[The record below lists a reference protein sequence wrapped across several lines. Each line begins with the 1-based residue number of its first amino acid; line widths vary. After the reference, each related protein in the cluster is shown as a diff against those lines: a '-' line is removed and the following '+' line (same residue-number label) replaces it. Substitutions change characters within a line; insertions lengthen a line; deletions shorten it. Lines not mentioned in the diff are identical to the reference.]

1 MLLGPVLGRELV
13 IAPRR
18 PRIYIVRSAYV
29 AALLMLVFTVRWV
42 VWGMQELR
50 DLGDLARLGAVLFQL
65 LATLQLAMAVFASAG
80 LAATAVAHEKD
91 RRTFELLLL
100 TWLTNFEL
108 VVGKLAAS
116 LLYVMVM
123 LAAAAPL
130 FMFLPL
136 LGGVSFYQI
145 GLAYAITVTTALLCG
160 TIGSTVALWREKT
173 FQALAATALALV
185 IWLAGGELIG
195 LGLFGSQPLGM
206 SADMLAA
213 VVSPRWAMLL
223 AVQPYQLAQQDT
235 LLPLGPLGMYLAAA
249 VAATVVLN
257 AIAVLRVRKW
267 NPGQESTAVPSHT
280 AVGRGAEQPASAT
293 VAPQT
298 VGQEAV
304 ASQTLASQAVAPRT
318 LAAEIPTP
326 ATEVA
331 ASAEPAPT
339 SRPAEAPGGSTR
351 HVWDNPVLWRE
362 MCTWAY
368 GRRMLLIRLAYLLL
382 FALAVGA
389 VHWMAVDPYSPLPSG
404 PVASLVGLL
413 LISLVLVN
421 VQAVTSLTSER
432 DAAAL
437 DLLLVTDLTPKEII
451 FGKLGGVFYNTK
463 EMIVLPML
471 LCVYLA
477 AVGRLGGQSQWENLV
492 YLLTTLAVL
501 YVFVAVLGIHAG
513 MIYSNTHTAIG
524 VSLGTLFLLFLGV
537 AVCMWILVVFRG
549 AFQVQLWPFAAL
561 FLGGGVGLYLAL
573 GARNPS
579 AAIGVAAFV
588 CPFATFYAITS
599 YLLGAT
605 LGVCL
610 VTVGVYGFAT
620 AAMLVPAIY
629 EFDVATGRTTVE
641 EA

>member
-1 MLLGPVLGRELV
+1 MGKYRGGESVLFGPVFGRELV

-18 PRIYIVRSAYV
+18 PRIYIIRSVYV
-29 AALLMLVFTVRWV
+29 AALLTLVFTVRWV

-50 DLGDLARLGAVLFQL
+50 DLADLARLGAMLFQL
-65 LATLQLAMAVFASAG
+65 LATLQLATAIFASAA

-116 LLYVMVM
+116 LLYILVM
-123 LAAAAPL
+123 LAGAAPL
-130 FMFLPL
+130 FMLLTL
-136 LGGVSFYQI
+136 LGGVSI
-145 GLAYAITVTTALLCG
+145 GQVVNAYAITLTAALLCG
-160 TIGSTVALWREKT
+160 SIGSTIALWREKT
-173 FQALAATALALV
+173 FQALAVTALLIV
-185 IWLAGGELIG
+185 IWLACGELIG
-195 LGLFGSQPLGM
+195 AGLLGAQLLGLPCSV
-206 SADMLAA
+206 LAA
-213 VVSPRWAMLL
+213 AISPRWAMLL
-223 AVQPYQLAQQDT
+223 ATQPYPAGQPYGD
-235 LLPLGPLGMYLAAA
+235 LPFGPLGMYLAF
-249 VAATVVLN
+249 VLGLTVVLN
-257 AIAVLRVRKW
+257 SVAVLRVRKW
-267 NPGQESTAVPSHT
+267 NPGQEST
-280 AVGRGAEQPASAT
+280 
-293 VAPQT
+293 
-298 VGQEAV
+298 
-304 ASQTLASQAVAPRT
+304 
-318 LAAEIPTP
+318 
-326 ATEVA
+326 
-331 ASAEPAPT
+331 PAPA
-339 SRPAEAPGGSTR
+339 RPAEPHAAAAPVPEAVTAAAEAAEPPVAPAAAGPTVSR
-351 HVWDNPVLWRE
+351 ARQVWDNPVLWRE
-362 MCTWAY
+362 ICTWAY

-382 FALAVGA
+382 FALAAGA
-389 VHWMAVDPYSPLPSG
+389 VHWMTADPQSPLPTG
-404 PVASLVGLL
+404 PAGPLVALFLL
-413 LISLVLVN
+413 SLVLVN

-463 EMIVLPML
+463 EMVALPML

-477 AVGRLGGQSQWENLV
+477 AVGRLGGQTPWENLV
-492 YLLTTLAVL
+492 YLLLTLAVL

-524 VSLGTLFLLFLGV
+524 VSLGTLFFLLLGV
-537 AVCMWILVVFRG
+537 AVCMWIMVVFRG
-549 AFQVQLWPFAAL
+549 AFQMQLWPFAAL

-610 VTVGVYGFAT
+610 VTVAVYGFAT

-629 EFDVATGRTTVE
+629 EFDVATGRTTAE